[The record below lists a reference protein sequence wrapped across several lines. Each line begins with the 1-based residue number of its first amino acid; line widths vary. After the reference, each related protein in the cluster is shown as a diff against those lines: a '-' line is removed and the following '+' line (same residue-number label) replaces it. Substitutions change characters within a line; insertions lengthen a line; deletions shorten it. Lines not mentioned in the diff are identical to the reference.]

1 MRFQVIFKLGVSM
14 ANEETLQRREQLF
27 ELLRQQNMTDIAL
40 ARAKLYPQVRVESD
54 DVNILKSVAAQSFR
68 TNENGTKQG

>member
-1 MRFQVIFKLGVSM
+1 MP
-14 ANEETLQRREQLF
+14 NEETLQRREQLF

>member
-1 MRFQVIFKLGVSM
+1 M

>member
-14 ANEETLQRREQLF
+14 PNEETLQRREQLF